1 MPKSADPLPISPE
14 QRRTLE
20 AWVRAQN
27 TPQSVA
33 LGARIALLAAD
44 GLSNC
49 RIAQQVG
56 VSRLTVILWRQRF
69 LQGGPGTLTEIAPG
83 RGRRVTYG
91 ADRVNEVVQATTQT
105 KPPGATH
112 WSTRTM
118 AKAQG
123 LSKATVQRIWSA
135 HGLQPHRTKRFKLS
149 KDRRF
154 TEKLTD
160 VVGLYLNPPD
170 KAVVL
175 CVDEKSQIQALQRTQ
190 PGLPMK
196 KGRCGTMTHDYKRH
210 GTTTL
215 FAALNVLDG
224 RVIGECMAKHR
235 HSPSTRTMAK
245 AQGLSKATVQ
255 RIWSAHGLQP
265 HRTKRFKL
273 SKDRRFT
280 EKLTDVVG
288 LYLNP
293 PDKAVVLCV
302 DEKSQIQ
309 ALQRTQPGLPMKKGR
324 CGTMT
329 HDYKRHGTTTLFAAL
344 NVLDGRVIG
353 ECMAKH
359 RHQEFLRFLRRLDR
373 EFSKETPLH
382 LIVACTTS
390 FTRSAP

>member
-1 MPKSADPLPISPE
+1 MSLE

-27 TPQSVA
+27 TPQSVVLRA
-33 LGARIALLAAD
+33 KIVLLAAS
-44 GLSNC
+44 GLSN
-49 RIAQQVG
+49 RGIAQEVG
-56 VSRLTVILWRQRF
+56 ASRPTVILWRQRF
-69 LQGGPGTLTEIAPG
+69 QQGGPYALTQIAPG
-83 RGRRVTYG
+83 RGRHPTYTAERVTQ
-91 ADRVNEVVQATTQT
+91 VVEATTQT

-123 LSKATVQRIWSA
+123 VSKATIQRIWSA
-135 HGLQPHRTKRFKLS
+135 HGLQPHRTTRFKLS
-149 KDRRF
+149 SDRRF

-224 RVIGECMAKHR
+224 RVIGECM
-235 HSPSTRTMAK
+235 P
-245 AQGLSKATVQ
+245 
-255 RIWSAHGLQP
+255 
-265 HRTKRFKL
+265 
-273 SKDRRFT
+273 
-280 EKLTDVVG
+280 
-288 LYLNP
+288 
-293 PDKAVVLCV
+293 
-302 DEKSQIQ
+302 
-309 ALQRTQPGLPMKKGR
+309 
-324 CGTMT
+324 
-329 HDYKRHGTTTLFAAL
+329 
-344 NVLDGRVIG
+344 
-353 ECMAKH
+353 KH

-373 EFSKETPLH
+373 EFPGEMSLH
-382 LIVACTTS
+382 LIVDNYGTHSQPRVKAWLEKHPRFTLHFTPTS
-390 FTRSAP
+390 SSWLNLVERWFRELTEKRVRRGNFESVPDLIAAIEEYLAASNADPKPFVWHTSAQAILDKLARCKAIYETVH

>member
-1 MPKSADPLPISPE
+1 MPKSADALPISPE

-27 TPQSVA
+27 TPQCVV
-33 LGARIALLAAD
+33 LRARIVLLAAD
-44 GLSNC
+44 GLSNS
-49 RIAQQVG
+49 RNAREVH
-56 VSRLTVILWRQRF
+56 VSRPTVILWRQRF
-69 LQGGPGTLTEIAPG
+69 GQGGPSALTKIAPG

-91 ADRVNEVVQATTQT
+91 AERVNEIVQATIQT

-154 TEKLTD
+154 AEKLTD

-170 KAVVL
+170 QALVL

-215 FAALNVLDG
+215 FAALNVSDG
-224 RVIGECMAKHR
+224 SVIGECMPR
-235 HSPSTRTMAK
+235 
-245 AQGLSKATVQ
+245 
-255 RIWSAHGLQP
+255 
-265 HRTKRFKL
+265 
-273 SKDRRFT
+273 
-280 EKLTDVVG
+280 
-288 LYLNP
+288 
-293 PDKAVVLCV
+293 
-302 DEKSQIQ
+302 
-309 ALQRTQPGLPMKKGR
+309 
-324 CGTMT
+324 
-329 HDYKRHGTTTLFAAL
+329 
-344 NVLDGRVIG
+344 
-353 ECMAKH
+353 H

-373 EFSKETPLH
+373 EFPKDLDLH
-382 LIVACTTS
+382 LIVDNYGTHMQPKVKQWLARHPRFELHFTPTS
-390 FTRSAP
+390 SSWLNLVERWFRELTEKRIRRGSFLSVPELIAAIEEYMAASNADPKPLVWHASAQAILDKVAKCKAIYETLH